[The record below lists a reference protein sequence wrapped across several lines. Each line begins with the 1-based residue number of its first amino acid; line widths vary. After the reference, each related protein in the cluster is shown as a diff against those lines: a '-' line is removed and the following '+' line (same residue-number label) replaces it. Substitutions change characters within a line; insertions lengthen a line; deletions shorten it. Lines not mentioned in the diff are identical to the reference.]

1 MAVYLAFALQYP
13 VSFWD
18 QRVAAT
24 SVPPAFITIPSTQQ
38 VLRGSSQISSES
50 YTDSNLQLI
59 IMIIDTVQR
68 VQPVFTG
75 RAHKAN
81 EYTLGDT

>member
-1 MAVYLAFALQYP
+1 MG
-13 VSFWD
+13 
-18 QRVAAT
+18 
-24 SVPPAFITIPSTQQ
+24 PPAFITILSTQQ
-38 VLRGSSQISSES
+38 VLRGSSQISES
-50 YTDSNLQLI
+50 YADSNLQLI

-68 VQPVFTG
+68 VEPVFTG